1 MTTALLGISVIVLV
15 AVIMGISSVAP
26 AIPLA
31 YAEHPCNQ
39 GPGEQEDK
47 DHACGP
53 EQKPTCDE
61 KADELREKGV
71 PERAIERF
79 LEHCVD

>member
-1 MTTALLGISVIVLV
+1 MNKTLVIATIALV
-15 AVIMGISSVAP
+15 AVVMGFSAVVPMISQ
-26 AIPLA
+26 A

-39 GPGEQEDK
+39 GPGVPPAEN
-47 DHACGP
+47 HFCGP

-71 PERAIERF
+71 PESAIERF
-79 LEHCVD
+79 LEHCVE